1 MHSMGRMRDK
11 PALNIR
17 DICPIF
23 HDSCQ
28 EVLIAVAKP
37 REKLP
42 SSEVQSAAKLLGGKA
57 VLRHTP
63 RTPMDVHLVIS
74 RGLPA
79 EALARLIENLVV
91 LQADRAL
98 EKAIGMSLRTVQ
110 RRTSAPARQLTPEQ
124 SGRTWKFAET
134 LAKAI
139 QAFGSQKAAEEW
151 LERPA
156 TGLDRQRPID
166 LLATPKGTEIV
177 ETFLDRINHGVYA

>member
-1 MHSMGRMRDK
+1 M
-11 PALNIR
+11 
-17 DICPIF
+17 
-23 HDSCQ
+23 
-28 EVLIAVAKP
+28 AVAKP
-37 REKLP
+37 K
-42 SSEVQSAAKLLGGKA
+42 SSSPAAEVQGAAKLLGGRS

-79 EALARLIENLVV
+79 QALVRLIENLVV
-91 LQADRAL
+91 LQADNAL
-98 EKAIGMSLRTVQ
+98 EKALGMSLRTMQ

-134 LAKAI
+134 LAKAT
-139 QAFGSQKAAEEW
+139 QAFGSQKDAEEW
-151 LERPA
+151 MERPA
-156 TGLDRQRPID
+156 MGLDRQRPID